1 VISVSNSIKGIKK
14 MNSPI
19 DVKRRGYLN
28 FFKDGVSDALLN
40 GTVDDVKNSSAYYKK
55 GYEFGLTMYSK
66 MEIKDE

>member
-1 VISVSNSIKGIKK
+1 

-40 GTVDDVKNSSAYYKK
+40 GNVDDVKNSSAYYKK
-55 GYEFGLTMYSK
+55 GYEFGLAMYSK

>member
-1 VISVSNSIKGIKK
+1 

-19 DVKRRGYLN
+19 DIKRRGYLN

-55 GYEFGLTMYSK
+55 GYEFGLVLYGILKVRGVTGN
-66 MEIKDE
+66 E